1 MPPFPA
7 AGQIQAP
14 PAVIQGCLEACRRCR
29 ELVETIVEHEIRAYE
44 GVGPQLRHCLDHF
57 LCLLRGVD
65 SGVVD
70 YDARDRDPRLEQDPH
85 YFLTIMDSVVRQLQS
100 MDPAVLRRSLS
111 LHQEVAPGG
120 QSGQVDT
127 NMERELAFLSS
138 HTIHHIAIMSL
149 LAEARGVEV
158 PPGLGVA
165 FSTATFMQRPAI
177 SEAG

>member
-1 MPPFPA
+1 M
-7 AGQIQAP
+7 QAP

-29 ELVETIVEHEIRAYE
+29 ELVETIIGQEARAYE

-57 LCLLRGVD
+57 LCLLRGAD

-70 YDARDRDPRLEQDPH
+70 YDARERDRRLEEDPH
-85 YFLTIMDSVVRQLQS
+85 YFLTIMDSVVRQLRS
-100 MDPAVLRRSLS
+100 MDPAVLRRTLT
-111 LHQEVAPGG
+111 LHQELAPGG
-120 QSGQVDT
+120 QCGQVDT

>member
-1 MPPFPA
+1 MTPFPA
-7 AGQIQAP
+7 SCRTQAP

-29 ELVETIVEHEIRAYE
+29 ELVETIIGQEGAYE

-57 LCLLRGVD
+57 LCLLRCAD

-70 YDARDRDPRLEQDPH
+70 YDARDRDRRLEEDPH
-85 YFLTIMDSVVRQLQS
+85 YFLTIMDSVVRQLRS
-100 MDPAVLRRSLS
+100 MDPAVLRRILT

-149 LAEARGVEV
+149 LAEARGVEF

-165 FSTATFMQRPAI
+165 FSTATFMQRPAV

>member
-1 MPPFPA
+1 MHPFPA
-7 AGQIQAP
+7 SGQMQAP

-29 ELVETIVEHEIRAYE
+29 ELVETIIGQEARAYE
-44 GVGPQLRHCLDHF
+44 AVGPQLRHCLDHF
-57 LCLLRGVD
+57 LCLLRGAD
-65 SGVVD
+65 SGVVE
-70 YDARDRDPRLEQDPH
+70 YDARDRDRRLEEDPQ
-85 YFLTIMDSVVRQLQS
+85 YFLSIVDSVVRQLRS
-100 MDPAVLRRSLS
+100 MDPAVLRRTLT

-138 HTIHHIAIMSL
+138 HTIHHIAIMTL